1 MKYRSMR
8 MLLWSIMKMAC
19 PARSKNKELLVKLI
33 KIWGVIGLVNP
44 SDRLHRYSSMK
55 VISVSGLIVSSFS
68 MFSYHW

>member
-8 MLLWSIMKMAC
+8 IELWSIMKMAC

-44 SDRLHRYSSMK
+44 SDNVHRYSSME

-68 MFSYHW
+68 MFSYHS